1 MTESSERPLE
11 APTRG
16 SFRHLNAAEAWD
28 LVFERQRLGA
38 EDLAL
43 FDVRNEAA
51 FKASHLEGAVHLA
64 ESDLPGVLAS
74 LPRRTTVVVYCHHGR
89 ASQTF
94 ATTFSDFGFSDVY
107 SVDGG
112 FEALRAEH
120 DERAPKGQVDSK
132 LPQPEV
138 PYGPGDMVFSRRALY
153 NDGGMPDCA
162 PDALIAPA
170 GARGVIVK
178 LGRAEAAPEQAL
190 YVVRFEDAEGV
201 LGPPVGCLPEEL
213 TQKQR
218 QPSG

>member
-16 SFRHLNAAEAWD
+16 SFRHLSAAEAWD
-28 LVFERQRLGA
+28 LIFERQRSGG

-43 FDVRNEAA
+43 FDVRDEGA
-51 FKASHLEGAVHLA
+51 FKASHVEGAVHLA
-64 ESDLPGVLAS
+64 ERALPGVLAS
-74 LPRRTTVVVYCHHGR
+74 LPKHTTVVVYCYHGH

-94 ATTFSDFGFSDVY
+94 ATTFSDFGFSDVH

-120 DERAPKGQVDSK
+120 DERTRRDRDEPT
-132 LPQPEV
+132 LPQPNL
-138 PYGPGDMVFSRRALY
+138 PYLPGDMVFSRRSLY

-162 PDALIAPA
+162 SDALIAPA

-190 YVVRFEDAEGV
+190 YLVRFEDAQGV

-213 TQKQR
+213 TQEQR
-218 QPSG
+218 GA